1 VKEYETVFIVDPS
14 CDEEHVDREVQTV
27 RGIINDGG
35 GQVVEVQVWGKR
47 RLAYE
52 IKKKKEGTY
61 AFVRFKGA
69 PSVLQELNRRFKL
82 NELVL
87 RHLIVLSQEME
98 QEAGQETESLDS
110 AEDEPGESSLTEP
123 EIPSGS

>member
-1 VKEYETVFIVDPS
+1 MREYETVFIVDPG
-14 CDEEHVDREVQTV
+14 CDDEQVDREVDTV
-27 RGIINDGG
+27 KDVITQGS

-52 IKKKKEGTY
+52 IRKKKEGTY
-61 AFVRFKGA
+61 AFVRFKCG

-87 RHLIVLSQEME
+87 RHLTVLSQESVQSEEDSESME
-98 QEAGQETESLDS
+98 PI
-110 AEDEPGESSLTEP
+110 EPDQHSPNEP
-123 EIPSGS
+123 EASPDS

>member
-1 VKEYETVFIVDPS
+1 MREYETVFIVDPG
-14 CDEEHVDREVQTV
+14 CDETEVDREIDTV
-27 RGIINDGG
+27 KGVITEGS

-61 AFVRFKGA
+61 AFVRFKCD

-87 RHLIVLSQEME
+87 RHLIVLSQEPE
-98 QEAGQETESLDS
+98 QEQHDSESEMEPDVPNP
-110 AEDEPGESSLTEP
+110 DEPGVSL
-123 EIPSGS
+123 GS